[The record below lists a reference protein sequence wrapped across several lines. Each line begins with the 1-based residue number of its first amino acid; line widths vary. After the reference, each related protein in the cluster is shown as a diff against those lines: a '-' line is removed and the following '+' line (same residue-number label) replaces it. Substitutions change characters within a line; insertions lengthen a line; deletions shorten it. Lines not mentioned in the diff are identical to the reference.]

1 MYRISVK
8 DRADIGVLN
17 ADVEALLQRQVVE
30 LIVDVV
36 SVLNVLLQA
45 DDGEALECFWLVNH
59 RVQTV
64 GVVQGP
70 LICRVWISSW
80 RRLRLVVVV
89 VLIAASCLLSEVWR
103 FENLWLLKDL
113 GLDGVWVELDVEAP
127 LLDLFTLCNH
137 LVQLLDGVDS
147 IVGLL
152 EETLAH
158 LSHSLLVF
166 TDLLRNA
173 DEHGELRRQ
182 VDVLALLLNFKQRLL
197 HLTDDL
203 IVLLLEVG
211 SHGDGGADL
220 TLLEIASLWA
230 HIEAHIADL
239 VGLVVAVTRHNDGTL
254 KFVLNGLLDL
264 SEARWL
270 IRVANSLLTEALNL
284 LIDQLQA
291 VVNRQILADVVND
304 EVEAT
309 LEDPG

>member
-1 MYRISVK
+1 MYRIPVK
-8 DRADIGVLN
+8 DRADISVLY

-36 SVLNVLLQA
+36 SVLDVLLQT
-45 DDGEALECFWLVNH
+45 DDREALECFRLVNH
-59 RVQTV
+59 RIQTV

-80 RRLRLVVVV
+80 RRLRLIVVV
-89 VLIAASCLLSEVWR
+89 VLIAASRLLSEVWR

-147 IVGLL
+147 IMGLL
-152 EETLAH
+152 EKTLAH

-173 DEHGELRRQ
+173 DKHCKLRRQ

-197 HLTDDL
+197 HLTNDL
-203 IVLLLEVG
+203 IILLLEVS

-230 HIEAHIADL
+230 HIKAHIADL

-254 KFVLNGLLDL
+254 ELVLNGLLDL
-264 SEARWL
+264 SEARGL

-291 VVNRQILADVVND
+291 IVNRQILADVVND
-304 EVEAT
+304 EVEAA